1 MPTPQQI
8 RAEVESGPL
17 AAELAPLAAAGRDA
31 DVATALNRADLPG
44 YVPARDLSA
53 VLARRN
59 LWGVVILAARFRL
72 LPNGQTCPLNLFT
85 LFCTCELAAHGTF
98 SPPLRMEIAPLAAAA
113 DALVAAG
120 LMTADDRAA
129 VLADEV
135 RISRAEQAWG
145 YGVAVSADD
154 VARALR
160 G

>member
-1 MPTPQQI
+1 MPTPQQL
-8 RAEVESGPL
+8 RAEVESGPT

-31 DVATALNRADLPG
+31 DVAAALNRADLPG
-44 YVPARDLSA
+44 YVPARDLAA

-72 LPNGQTCPLNLFT
+72 LPNGQPCPLNLFT
-85 LFCTCELAAHGTF
+85 LFVTCELAGHGTF